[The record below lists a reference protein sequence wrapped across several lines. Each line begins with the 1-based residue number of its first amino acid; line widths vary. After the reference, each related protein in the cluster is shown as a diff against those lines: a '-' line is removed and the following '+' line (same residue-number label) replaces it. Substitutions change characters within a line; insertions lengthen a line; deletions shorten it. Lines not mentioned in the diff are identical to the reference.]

1 MPDKT
6 PPLRHLLATR
16 SLFVVVVLFCCFAA
30 DGEGVIVNR
39 ELIKFLLS
47 FGIETTGDF
56 YPQAQCVLAK
66 PKRVEV
72 FLTLSLSLSLGHSR
86 AHLCL

>member
-6 PPLRHLLATR
+6 APLRHLLATR

-56 YPQAQCVLAK
+56 YQQAQCVLA
-66 PKRVEV
+66 
-72 FLTLSLSLSLGHSR
+72 
-86 AHLCL
+86 